1 MRLTSC
7 RKPSL
12 PSSELTSSPQQTGGD
27 GTRAGAG
34 LMNVVEEHTV
44 QACFGGVYIF
54 TFFLLSYRVIHSLIT
69 EREVTS
75 ASSTQA
81 KR

>member
-44 QACFGGVYIF
+44 QACFGGIYF
-54 TFFLLSYRVIHSLIT
+54 FPFFLLSYRVIHSLTT

>member
-54 TFFLLSYRVIHSLIT
+54 TFFFYYHTV
-69 EREVTS
+69 
-75 ASSTQA
+75 
-81 KR
+81 